1 MPAKHA
7 LTDAHRRLHWQVNL
21 GLSFL
26 SLLLQRQGC
35 RTAAFEVQ
43 QAASV
48 MVHAIEGEPE
58 LGIGREKGHPREI
71 GQRIYG
77 QKRKKCEYLLVLFV
91 FCERKLIIFWLRIV
105 IQAKQL
111 V

>member
-7 LTDAHRRLHWQVNL
+7 RMDAHRRLHWQVNL
-21 GLSFL
+21 SLSFL
-26 SLLLQRQGC
+26 SPLLQRQGC
-35 RTAAFEVQ
+35 RTVAFEV

-48 MVHAIEGEPE
+48 MVHVAEGEPE

-77 QKRKKCEYLLVLFV
+77 QKRKKCMAQTQLDTI
-91 FCERKLIIFWLRIV
+91 LIMGL
-105 IQAKQL
+105 
-111 V
+111 